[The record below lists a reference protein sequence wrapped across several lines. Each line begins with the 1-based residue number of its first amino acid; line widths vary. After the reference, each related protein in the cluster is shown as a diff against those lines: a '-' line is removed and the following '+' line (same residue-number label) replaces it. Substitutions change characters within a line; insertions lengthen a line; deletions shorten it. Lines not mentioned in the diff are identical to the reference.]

1 MKFKFYAVAPLWGAM
16 ALLVAT
22 GCTDELVKEQQQTV
36 LPTGNG
42 IVFEATAAYASDDAQ
57 TRTSYGDYD
66 NPANPTSQAI
76 NWEEDDKVDIYSPTS
91 PTGEASGKGKKA
103 EYDITLTDG
112 KAYLT
117 CNTQGLQWGDET
129 QSFYGIYPA
138 VESMSNAAVKERV
151 SFEGTVLKGYV
162 PVNQQHTI
170 TKTGNTWTATP
181 NMDYLYMAARATDE
195 QKPVEANQGVKLD
208 FQPLTSTLEITFV
221 GPMDHPMASFNVF
234 ANDGEAIAGN
244 FSCDLTDEDFT
255 CTPTSQGVT
264 STYVTVSTYW
274 NDNGTQKPLQL
285 GEGESITFNVFLL
298 PHDNLDNLS
307 VRVAGFN
314 AASVTAQLTENS
326 GSLVVYPHK
335 KSIVKL
341 PAPKSFGNTNSWVS
355 GLPNNVLI
363 SQLSI
368 PGTANSFSYL
378 YKDDNAAWY
387 QTQTA
392 DITQQW
398 NAGIRCFELVCPE
411 KVGDGE
417 AFTNLDDSPIQCNR
431 TNVGINFGA
440 AVDEIWDLV
449 QNTGEFAMIIPAYE
463 SMTGH
468 PADYNGVKNFMDA
481 LNEFYRTHT
490 SYNYVTYGS
499 NVTLEEARGALM
511 FVARITSEEDGEYEF
526 DLPPLQGVVVYQWGS
541 LKDLWKRRGYSGE
554 DWAIQGNPNH
564 WGEGQI
570 EYKMINPSD
579 SHGFSV
585 YEEYRPWDDPSYPF
599 ISATAPS
606 IVDTG
611 ANQFE
616 RSSVRSDGT
625 SGTAWVHY
633 WPRVVKTSGFYPLYS
648 HDGLTGGVPAQYT
661 RSYYIYWQES
671 FQEKCEDVVETFHKA
686 ITDNSGKKGDMFYIN
701 SLDGFYVDDNI
712 PASVLPYVGSDME
725 FFESIDK
732 LYVSNG
738 NEMKDTYNAN
748 NWKSVTR
755 TTLENY
761 NMDNDYWQG
770 GVAGNIKAYATDIN
784 NYFYNYI
791 LDFGEDN
798 IYGPMNVVM
807 MDMVYS
813 DEPSSYLPSVII
825 NNNYRFPLKT
835 NEENANQSES
845 QFNNGGNAIK

>member
-66 NPANPTSQAI
+66 KPTNPTSQAI

-221 GPMDHPMASFNVF
+221 GPMEHPMASFNVF
-234 ANDGEAIAGN
+234 ANDGEAIAGH
-244 FSCDLTDEDFT
+244 FSCDLTDEYFT

-341 PAPKSFGNTNSWVS
+341 PAPKSFGNTNSWIS
-355 GLPNNVLI
+355 GLPDNVYV

-378 YKDDNAAWY
+378 RGEGAGSVY

-392 DITQQW
+392 TIEEQW
-398 NAGIRCFELVCPE
+398 NAGIRCFELRGPNSSSS
-411 KVGDGE
+411 DL
-417 AFTNLDDSPIQCNR
+417 ADAYLQCNR
-431 TNVGINFGA
+431 QTLYEDGKELTFGEAVRQIN
-440 AVDEIWDLV
+440 ELL
-449 QNTGEFAMIIPAYE
+449 QKHPGEFAMIMPAFE
-463 SMTGH
+463 SDQGRFVE
-468 PADYNGVKNFMDA
+468 DYANDLNNFFR
-481 LNEFYRTHT
+481 NHN
-490 SYNYVTYGS
+490 YNYATYRRDMI
-499 NVTLEEARGALM
+499 VKDARGCLL
-511 FVARITSEEDGEYEF
+511 FIARITSEEDTEVT
-526 DLPPLQGVVVYQWGS
+526 LPSPVQGVFIDQWGS
-541 LKDLWKRRGYSGE
+541 LKDNWARRGYPVQN
-554 DWAIQGNPNH
+554 WARHNTNSDDDIPD
-564 WGEGQI
+564 WGESYM
-570 EYKMINPSD
+570 EYFMLHRESSFIPTFPVKGTVDFIHTTQRAGGYEQGSAYVQDWNRVVPSD
-579 SHGFSV
+579 QAGN
-585 YEEYRPWDDPSYPF
+585 
-599 ISATAPS
+599 I
-606 IVDTG
+606 
-611 ANQFE
+611 N
-616 RSSVRSDGT
+616 
-625 SGTAWVHY
+625 
-633 WPRVVKTSGFYPLYS
+633 LYS
-648 HDGLTGGVPAQYT
+648 DYNGYWGYQGLNYTQYV
-661 RSYYIYWQES
+661 YWQES
-671 FQEKCEDVVETFHKA
+671 FEEKCNDVWNTFLLSVQ
-686 ITDNSGKKGDMFYIN
+686 DNQNQQGSTFYIN
-701 SLDGFYVDDNI
+701 SLDGYYINRSIQQSYI
-712 PASVLPYVGSDME
+712 PYIEGYS
-725 FFESIDK
+725 
-732 LYVSNG
+732 
-738 NEMKDTYNAN
+738 
-748 NWKSVTR
+748 
-755 TTLENY
+755 ENY
-761 NMDNDYWQG
+761 TPYGNTETSFSYGQG
-770 GVAGNIKAYATDIN
+770 GMSGNIEGFAEDIN
-784 NYFYNYI
+784 EYFYNK
-791 LDFGEDN
+791 LLEHGTDN
-798 IYGPMNVVM
+798 IYGSMNIVI
-807 MDMVYS
+807 MDRVYA
-813 DEPSSYLPSVII
+813 DDPSSYLPSVII
-825 NNNYRFPLKT
+825 NNNYRFPLLT
-835 NEENANQSES
+835 NEEAANQSES

>member
-66 NPANPTSQAI
+66 NPTKPTSQAI

-91 PTGEASGKGKKA
+91 PTGKPSGKGKKA

-138 VESMSNAAVKERV
+138 VESISNAAVKKRV

-170 TKTGNTWTATP
+170 TKTGTTWTATP
-181 NMDYLYMAARATDE
+181 NMDYLYMAARATNV

-244 FSCDLTDEDFT
+244 FSCNLTDEDFT
-255 CTPTSQGVT
+255 CTSTSQGVT

-274 NDNGTQKPLQL
+274 DDNGTQKPLQL

-314 AASVTAQLTENS
+314 AASVTAQLTENDR
-326 GSLVVYPHK
+326 SLVVYPHK

-341 PAPKSFGNTNSWVS
+341 PAPKSFGNTNSWIS
-355 GLPNNVLI
+355 GLPDNVYV

-378 YKDDNAAWY
+378 RGEGAGSVY

-392 DITQQW
+392 TIEEQW
-398 NAGIRCFELVCPE
+398 NAGIRCFELRGPNSSSS
-411 KVGDGE
+411 DL
-417 AFTNLDDSPIQCNR
+417 ADAYLQCNR
-431 TNVGINFGA
+431 QTLYEDGKELTFGEAVRQIN
-440 AVDEIWDLV
+440 ELL
-449 QNTGEFAMIIPAYE
+449 QKHPGEFAMIMPAFE
-463 SMTGH
+463 SDQGRFVE
-468 PADYNGVKNFMDA
+468 DYANDLNNFFR
-481 LNEFYRTHT
+481 NHN
-490 SYNYVTYGS
+490 YNYATYRRDMI
-499 NVTLEEARGALM
+499 VKDARGCLL
-511 FVARITSEEDGEYEF
+511 FIARITSEEDTEVT
-526 DLPPLQGVVVYQWGS
+526 LPSPVQGVFIDQWGS
-541 LKDLWKRRGYSGE
+541 LKDNWARRGYPVQN
-554 DWAIQGNPNH
+554 WARHNTNSDDDIPD
-564 WGEGQI
+564 WGESYM
-570 EYKMINPSD
+570 EYFMLHRESSFIPTFPVKGTVDFIHTTQRAGGYEQGSAYVQDWNRVVPSD
-579 SHGFSV
+579 QAGN
-585 YEEYRPWDDPSYPF
+585 
-599 ISATAPS
+599 I
-606 IVDTG
+606 
-611 ANQFE
+611 N
-616 RSSVRSDGT
+616 
-625 SGTAWVHY
+625 
-633 WPRVVKTSGFYPLYS
+633 LYS
-648 HDGLTGGVPAQYT
+648 DYDGYLGYQGLNYTQYV
-661 RSYYIYWQES
+661 YWQES
-671 FQEKCEDVVETFHKA
+671 FEEKCNDVWNTFLLSVQ
-686 ITDNSGKKGDMFYIN
+686 DNQNQQGSTFYIN
-701 SLDGFYVDDNI
+701 SLDGYYINRSIQQSYI
-712 PASVLPYVGSDME
+712 PYIEGYS
-725 FFESIDK
+725 
-732 LYVSNG
+732 
-738 NEMKDTYNAN
+738 
-748 NWKSVTR
+748 
-755 TTLENY
+755 ENY
-761 NMDNDYWQG
+761 TPYGNTETSFSYGQG
-770 GVAGNIKAYATDIN
+770 GMSGNIEGFAEDIN
-784 NYFYNYI
+784 EYFYNKLLEY
-791 LDFGEDN
+791 GTDN
-798 IYGPMNVVM
+798 IYGSMNIVI
-807 MDMVYS
+807 MDRVYA
-813 DEPSSYLPSVII
+813 DDPSSYLPSVII
-825 NNNYRFPLKT
+825 NNNYRFPLLT
-835 NEENANQSES
+835 NEEAANQSES

>member
-1 MKFKFYAVAPLWGAM
+1 MQYKYYAVAPLWGAM

-66 NPANPTSQAI
+66 DPANPTSQAI

-91 PTGEASGKGKKA
+91 PTGEASGEGKKA

-129 QSFYGIYPA
+129 QDFYGIYPA

-234 ANDGEAIAGN
+234 ANDGESIAGH

-255 CTPTSQGVT
+255 CTPTSQGTT

-274 NDNGTQKPLQL
+274 NDNGTQRPLKL
-285 GEGESITFNVFLL
+285 GDGESITFNVFLL

-326 GSLVVYPHK
+326 SSLVVYPHK

-341 PAPKSFGNTNSWVS
+341 PAPKSFGNTNSWMS
-355 GLPNNVLI
+355 GLPDNVLI

-378 YKDDNAAWY
+378 YKGDNAAWY
-387 QTQTA
+387 QTQTETVSIQ
-392 DITQQW
+392 DQW

-411 KVGDGE
+411 VDGSL
-417 AFTNLDDSPIQCNR
+417 ASSQLQCNR
-431 TNVGINFGA
+431 TNLGKNFGD
-440 AVDEIWDLV
+440 AVNDIWELV

-463 SMTGH
+463 SGTGH
-468 PADYNGVKNFMDA
+468 PNDHTGVTKFMTA
-481 LNEFYRTHT
+481 LNKFYDENST
-490 SYNYVTYGS
+490 YKYVTYGS
-499 NVTLEEARGALM
+499 NVTLEQARGSLM
-511 FVARITSEEDGEYEF
+511 FVARITSEEDG
-526 DLPPLQGVVVYQWGS
+526 DLRLENPKQGVVIYQWGS

-554 DWAIQGNPNH
+554 NWADTEMGNN
-564 WGEGQI
+564 WGKTQI
-570 EYKMINPSD
+570 EYKMMNASD
-579 SHGFSV
+579 SHGFSM
-585 YEEYRPWDDPSYPF
+585 YEEHGVLDDPNYSF
-599 ISATAPS
+599 ISATVPS
-606 IVDTG
+606 IVAIG
-611 ANQFE
+611 PNQFE
-616 RSSVRSDGT
+616 RSSARSDGS

-648 HDGLTGGVPAQYT
+648 HEGPTWGVPARYT

-671 FQEKCEDVVETFHKA
+671 FQEKCKDVVETFHKA

-712 PASVLPYVGSDME
+712 PASVMPYVANKE
-725 FFESIDK
+725 FEEDVDRV
-732 LYVSNG
+732 YVSSG
-738 NEMKDTYNAN
+738 NEMKDTYDTN
-748 NWKSVTR
+748 NWERVSLSTYK
-755 TTLENY
+755 
-761 NMDNDYWQG
+761 MDNGYWQG

-825 NNNYRFPLKT
+825 NNNYRFPLLT
-835 NEENANQSES
+835 NEEAANQSES

>member
-66 NPANPTSQAI
+66 HPTNPTSQAI

-91 PTGEASGKGKKA
+91 PTGEASGEGKKA

-170 TKTGNTWTATP
+170 TKSGTTWTATP
-181 NMDYLYMAARATDE
+181 NMDYLYMAAREKDV
-195 QKPVEANQGVKLD
+195 QKPTEANQGVKLD

-244 FSCDLTDEDFT
+244 FSCDLNDEDFT

-274 NDNGTQKPLQL
+274 NDNGTQRPLKL
-285 GEGESITFNVFLL
+285 GDGESITFNVFLL

-314 AASVTAQLTENS
+314 AASKTAQLTEN
-326 GSLVVYPHK
+326 GRSLVVYPHK

-341 PAPKSFGNTNSWVS
+341 PAPDSFGETNNWMS
-355 GLPNNVLI
+355 GLPDNVLI

-378 YKDDNAAWY
+378 YKGDNAAWY
-387 QTQTA
+387 QTQTETVSIQ
-392 DITQQW
+392 DQW

-411 KVGDGE
+411 VDGSL
-417 AFTNLDDSPIQCNR
+417 ASSQLQCNR
-431 TNVGINFGA
+431 TNLGKNFGD
-440 AVDEIWDLV
+440 AVNDIWELV

-463 SMTGH
+463 SGTGH
-468 PADYNGVKNFMDA
+468 PNDHTGVTKFMTA
-481 LNEFYRTHT
+481 LNKFYDENST
-490 SYNYVTYGS
+490 YKYVTYGS
-499 NVTLEEARGALM
+499 NVTLEQARGSLM
-511 FVARITSEEDGEYEF
+511 FVARITSEEDG
-526 DLPPLQGVVVYQWGS
+526 DLRLENPKQGVVVYQWGS

-564 WGEGQI
+564 WGENQI
-570 EYKMINPSD
+570 EYKMMNASD
-579 SHGFSV
+579 SHGFSM
-585 YEEYRPWDDPSYPF
+585 YEEHSIGDDPNYSF
-599 ISATAPS
+599 ISATVPS
-606 IVDTG
+606 IVATG
-611 ANQFE
+611 PNQFE
-616 RSSVRSDGT
+616 RSSVRLDGS

-648 HDGLTGGVPAQYT
+648 HEGPTWSIPARYT

-738 NEMKDTYNAN
+738 NEMKDTYDTN
-748 NWKSVTR
+748 NWESVTS
-755 TTLENY
+755 TTLKNY

-825 NNNYRFPLKT
+825 NNNYRFPLLT
-835 NEENANQSES
+835 NEEAANQSES

>member
-57 TRTSYGDYD
+57 TRTSYGDYN
-66 NPANPTSQAI
+66 NPANPTFQAI

-91 PTGEASGKGKKA
+91 PTDEASGEGKKA

-181 NMDYLYMAARATDE
+181 NMDYLYMAARATDV

-234 ANDGEAIAGN
+234 ANDGEAIAGH
-244 FSCDLTDEDFT
+244 FSCDLTNANFT
-255 CTPTSQGVT
+255 CTPTSQGTT

-285 GEGESITFNVFLL
+285 GDGESITFNVFLL

-314 AASVTAQLTENS
+314 AASVTAQLTEDG

-341 PAPKSFGNTNSWVS
+341 PAPKSFGNTNSWIS
-355 GLPNNVLI
+355 GLPDNVYV

-378 YKDDNAAWY
+378 RGEGAGSVY

-392 DITQQW
+392 TIEEQW
-398 NAGIRCFELVCPE
+398 NAGIRCFELRGPNSSSS
-411 KVGDGE
+411 DL
-417 AFTNLDDSPIQCNR
+417 ADAYLQCNR
-431 TNVGINFGA
+431 QTLYEDGKELTFGEAVRQIN
-440 AVDEIWDLV
+440 ELL
-449 QNTGEFAMIIPAYE
+449 QKHPGEFAMIMPAFE
-463 SMTGH
+463 SDQGRFVE
-468 PADYNGVKNFMDA
+468 DYANDLNNFFR
-481 LNEFYRTHT
+481 NHN
-490 SYNYVTYGS
+490 YNYATYRRDMI
-499 NVTLEEARGALM
+499 VKDARGCLL
-511 FVARITSEEDGEYEF
+511 FIARITSEEDTEVT
-526 DLPPLQGVVVYQWGS
+526 LPSPVQGVFIDQWGS
-541 LKDLWKRRGYSGE
+541 LKDNWARRGYPVQN
-554 DWAIQGNPNH
+554 WARHNTNSDDDIPD
-564 WGEGQI
+564 WGESYM
-570 EYKMINPSD
+570 EYFMLHRESSFIPTFPVKGTVDFIHTTQRAGGYEQGSAYVQDWNRVVPSD
-579 SHGFSV
+579 QAGN
-585 YEEYRPWDDPSYPF
+585 
-599 ISATAPS
+599 I
-606 IVDTG
+606 
-611 ANQFE
+611 N
-616 RSSVRSDGT
+616 
-625 SGTAWVHY
+625 
-633 WPRVVKTSGFYPLYS
+633 LYS
-648 HDGLTGGVPAQYT
+648 DYNGYLGYQGLNYTQYV
-661 RSYYIYWQES
+661 YWQES
-671 FQEKCEDVVETFHKA
+671 FEEKCNDVWNTFLLSVQ
-686 ITDNSGKKGDMFYIN
+686 DNQNQQGSTFYIN
-701 SLDGFYVDDNI
+701 SLDGYYINRSIQQSYI
-712 PASVLPYVGSDME
+712 PYIEGYS
-725 FFESIDK
+725 
-732 LYVSNG
+732 
-738 NEMKDTYNAN
+738 
-748 NWKSVTR
+748 
-755 TTLENY
+755 ENY
-761 NMDNDYWQG
+761 TPYGNTETSFSYGQG
-770 GVAGNIKAYATDIN
+770 GMSGNIEGFAEDIN
-784 NYFYNYI
+784 EYFYNKLLEY
-791 LDFGEDN
+791 GTDN
-798 IYGPMNVVM
+798 IYGSMNIVI
-807 MDMVYS
+807 MDRVYA
-813 DEPSSYLPSVII
+813 DDPSSYLPSVII
-825 NNNYRFPLKT
+825 NNNYRFPLLT
-835 NEENANQSES
+835 NEEAANQSES